1 MVDYVITSPD
11 YFSAISKFEVH
22 DFNEYSNHSPIS
34 LTLKIKTNTVIT
46 KNKESVFYK
55 WKPEHK
61 EAFLN
66 DLSSDMHILDRL
78 LIDGIDRNCE
88 PDDKVSNFSK
98 FITDRANT
106 YFEKHSK
113 TQTTPR
119 FSTGDFKEKKIWFN
133 DECKNK
139 REIYKEKLYNFNLN
153 RNAESRKIM
162 LDAKKDYKYYCRS
175 CKLKYSYE
183 QGRRMNE
190 MRKKQPR
197 QFWKTF
203 KRNKRSQS
211 ESVPINDFFN
221 YFKSLA
227 SDGASFENQ
236 EVNDFLQDFNRSTS
250 ESTFCELDEPI
261 TKDEIRNA
269 AKQLNTNKACSLDT
283 IINEYF
289 KESIDILLNPLET
302 LFNYILNKQTFPKQ
316 WSKGVIIPIY
326 KKGDARDPTNYRGIT
341 LVSCFGKLFTTIISE
356 RLAAWASMNN
366 IISDAQFGF
375 KSDYST
381 VDAIFI
387 LESLLSKYIRDKKRL
402 YCSFID
408 LKRAF
413 DSVYRDGLWYK
424 LLKQG
429 LNGKV
434 FQIIRSI
441 YSDVKSCVKNF
452 GSISEFFDSN
462 VGLLQG
468 EVISP
473 FLFSL
478 FINDL
483 EIYLHENPNAT
494 ISLDQL
500 SLYLLLFADDAVI
513 FSESVE
519 GLQTSLDSLESYCKK
534 WNLQVNISKT
544 KIMVFRKGGNLRQNE
559 KWTYAGENIEI
570 VSNFN
575 YLGIVLSSGGS
586 FVKATNTLVGK
597 ALKAMHALLSIT
609 KEMQVPVKIMFN
621 LFDSFVGSILN
632 YSCEV
637 WGFATAENIERVHRK
652 FCKWLVN
659 VKMSTKNLY
668 LAGEFGG
675 FPLYIGRNVRIVKY
689 WLNLHS
695 SRSSNCILQTLNKLA
710 RNEVEMDPSISS
722 WTAKVKL
729 LLEHNGFPDVWMYP
743 ESVNINMFIPI
754 FQNRLRDVFI
764 TEWNHGLSLSSSSM
778 LYKEM
783 KQSFEMSPYL
793 LIIQNKK
800 HRNAIAKL
808 RLSSHQL
815 NIETGRHTNIERL
828 DRKCNLCNLD
838 DLEDEYHFTLICPI
852 YKDLRIAYIQKYFY
866 RRPNVM
872 KSLELLNSTRPK
884 ILNNLAIFILKA
896 FKLRQ
901 NILNANTDA
910 SV

>member
-1 MVDYVITSPD
+1 M
-11 YFSAISKFEVH
+11 
-22 DFNEYSNHSPIS
+22 
-34 LTLKIKTNTVIT
+34 
-46 KNKESVFYK
+46 
-55 WKPEHK
+55 
-61 EAFLN
+61 
-66 DLSSDMHILDRL
+66 
-78 LIDGIDRNCE
+78 
-88 PDDKVSNFSK
+88 
-98 FITDRANT
+98 
-106 YFEKHSK
+106 
-113 TQTTPR
+113 
-119 FSTGDFKEKKIWFN
+119 
-133 DECKNK
+133 
-139 REIYKEKLYNFNLN
+139 
-153 RNAESRKIM
+153 
-162 LDAKKDYKYYCRS
+162 
-175 CKLKYSYE
+175 
-183 QGRRMNE
+183 
-190 MRKKQPR
+190 
-197 QFWKTF
+197 
-203 KRNKRSQS
+203 
-211 ESVPINDFFN
+211 
-221 YFKSLA
+221 
-227 SDGASFENQ
+227 
-236 EVNDFLQDFNRSTS
+236 S

-302 LFNYILNKQTFPKQ
+302 LFNYILNKQSFPKQ

-326 KKGDARDPTNYRGIT
+326 KKGDAREPTNYRGIT
-341 LVSCFGKLFTTIISE
+341 LVSCFGKLFTAIINE
-356 RLAAWASMNN
+356 RLAAWVSKND

-387 LESLLSKYIRDKKRL
+387 LESLISKYIQGKKRL

-468 EVISP
+468 EIISP
-473 FLFSL
+473 LLFSL

-513 FSESVE
+513 FSETVE

-534 WNLQVNISKT
+534 WNLQVNINKT

-559 KWTYAGENIEI
+559 KWTYAGEDIEI
-570 VSNFN
+570 VNNFN

-609 KEMQVPVKIMFN
+609 KEMQVPVNIMFN

-668 LAGEFGG
+668 LAGEFGR
-675 FPLYIGRNVRIVKY
+675 FPLHIGRHVRIIKY
-689 WLNLHS
+689 WLNLHNLK
-695 SRSSNCILQTLNKLA
+695 SSNCILQTLNKLA

-722 WTAKVKL
+722 WTAKVKK
-729 LLEHNGFPDVWMYP
+729 LLEQNGFPDVWMYP
-743 ESVNINMFIPI
+743 ESVNVNMFIPI

-764 TEWNHGLSLSSSSM
+764 TEWNHGLSLSSSSV

-815 NIETGRHTNIERL
+815 NIETGRHTNIERS
-828 DRKCNLCNLD
+828 DRKCNLCNLN

-866 RRPNVM
+866 KRPNVM
-872 KSLELLNSTRPK
+872 KFLELLNSTRPK
-884 ILNNLAIFILKA
+884 ILNNFAVFILKA